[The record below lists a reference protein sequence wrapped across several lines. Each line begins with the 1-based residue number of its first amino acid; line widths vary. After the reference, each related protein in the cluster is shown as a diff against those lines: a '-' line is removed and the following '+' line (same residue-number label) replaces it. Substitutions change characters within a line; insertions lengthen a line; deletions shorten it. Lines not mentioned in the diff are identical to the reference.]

1 MFPVLIRIAN
11 QQGLLRPGMN
21 AEVEVHI
28 GQRQGVLAIPN
39 AALRTNRDVASAA
52 QVLGLNPQDV
62 ETALARQDS
71 IAPANPQLAGGRR
84 TEDGGRTAATQTD
97 RRASIGGSTAGRLGP
112 EPAMAAVPPQNPPQ
126 GGGTGGFQLPPGIT
140 QEQARAVFTKLRS
153 GQQLTPQEQAI
164 MTRLRSS
171 TGSGSGNSQRRRF
184 GAGNTF
190 QFGGSY
196 IVFVLR
202 NGKPTPVRIQTGL
215 TDMDYSEVSGGLT
228 EQDTVLL
235 LPSASLVQSQTE
247 MRDRFQRMSGG
258 GAVPGMKQQ
267 QPVMPGAGARPGGG
281 PR

>member
-1 MFPVLIRIAN
+1 MGGPGSAS
-11 QQGLLRPGMN
+11 QQG
-21 AEVEVHI
+21 
-28 GQRQGVLAIPN
+28 GQTGAPQGG
-39 AALRTNRDVASAA
+39 AAPTSPASG
-52 QVLGLNPQDV
+52 Q
-62 ETALARQDS
+62 
-71 IAPANPQLAGGRR
+71 
-84 TEDGGRTAATQTD
+84 
-97 RRASIGGSTAGRLGP
+97 
-112 EPAMAAVPPQNPPQ
+112 Q
-126 GGGTGGFQLPPGIT
+126 GGGTGGFQLPPGVT
-140 QEQARAVFTKLRS
+140 QEQARAVFTKMRS

-202 NGKPTPVRIQTGL
+202 SGKPTPVRIQTGL
-215 TDMDYSEVSGGLT
+215 TDLDYSEVRGGLT

-267 QPVMPGAGARPGGG
+267 QPVPAGGGGRPGGG